1 MGKDIYIM
9 QPLIRNELDHEKEGY
24 LTLRSIDVLNAIMLN
39 EIKQRKTSSVQYHL
53 QGRSKKAKLIKTEY
67 NGGYQGLEAEEMGTV
82 CFN

>member
-9 QPLIRNELDHEKEGY
+9 QPLIRNELDHEKEGN

-53 QGRSKKAKLIKTEY
+53 QGGSKNARLIKTEY
-67 NGGYQGLEAEEMGTV
+67 NGGYQGLDAGEMGRV